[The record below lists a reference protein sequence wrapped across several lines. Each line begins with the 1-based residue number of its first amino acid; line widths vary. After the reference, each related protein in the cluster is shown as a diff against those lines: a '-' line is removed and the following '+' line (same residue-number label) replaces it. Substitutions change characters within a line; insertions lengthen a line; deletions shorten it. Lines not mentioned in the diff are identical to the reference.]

1 MATKSSQIDVTLRIL
16 KVVDA
21 MTKVQQAAKT
31 AAKEI
36 EVEREGKKLT

>member
-1 MATKSSQIDVTLRIL
+1 MATKSSQIDVTLRIMR
-16 KVVDA
+16 VVDA

-36 EVEREGKKLT
+36 EAEREGKKVT